1 METKWFEVRIQYN
14 KSLENG
20 MEKKV
25 TEAYMTEALT
35 HSEAEAR
42 MIEHIRPYISGE
54 FDIVAVRKAKYAEIF
69 FMDDESADYWY
80 KCKLAFIV
88 LDERTGQEKKTNAN
102 ILVNASDIRDA
113 IKRLDEGMKST
124 MSDYV
129 ITSVAETPIIE
140 VHKYE

>member
-14 KSLENG
+14 KLLENG

-25 TEAYMTEALT
+25 TEAYMTEALS

-42 MIEHIRPYISGE
+42 MIEHICPYIRGE
-54 FDIVAVRKAKYAEIF
+54 FDIATVRKAKYAEIF
-69 FMDDESADYWY
+69 FANNESDNCWY
-80 KCKLAFIV
+80 KCKLSFIA
-88 LDERTGQEKKTNAN
+88 LDERTGQEKKTNVN

-129 ITSVAETPIIE
+129 ITSVAETTIIE